1 MPRRRELTDHSADPP
16 DRAREPLDDLFAATY
31 NELRHIASNLKR
43 HDGSVTLN
51 PTALVNEA
59 WLRMSDSPQL
69 GALSPAHF
77 KAVAARAMR
86 RVLIDAARRRHA
98 RKRASGSDVVLIAFD
113 EAVEHRVIRD
123 EDVLGLDV
131 ALRDLARLDPRQAT
145 LVEYRYFGGLTVSE
159 LAETLGVSE
168 TTVERDWRVAK
179 AWLKSQLKRG

>member
-1 MPRRRELTDHSADPP
+1 MPRRRETTPKTSDEA

-31 NELRHIASNLKR
+31 RELRHIAANLKR

-69 GALSPAHF
+69 GALSPGHF

-98 RKRASGSDVVLIAFD
+98 RKRALGSDQVLIAFD
-113 EAVEHRVIRD
+113 ESVEQQVIRD
-123 EDVLGLDV
+123 EDVIDLDA
-131 ALRDLARLDPRQAT
+131 ALRDLARLDPRQAN

-168 TTVERDWRVAK
+168 TTIERDWRVAK
-179 AWLKSQLKRG
+179 AWLKSQLRRS

>member
-1 MPRRRELTDHSADPP
+1 MPRRRESADP
-16 DRAREPLDDLFAATY
+16 RARTPASEREPLDDLFAATY
-31 NELRHIASNLKR
+31 HELRHIASSLKR

-86 RVLIDAARRRHA
+86 RVLIDAARRRNA
-98 RKRASGSDVVLIAFD
+98 RKRAGTDTVVIAFD
-113 EAVEHRVIRD
+113 ESTEQPIARD
-123 EDVLGLDV
+123 DDVLGLDA
-131 ALRDLARLDPRQAT
+131 ALQDLARLDPRQAS

-159 LAETLGVSE
+159 LAEALGVSE

-179 AWLKSQLKRG
+179 AWLKSQLSR

>member
-1 MPRRRELTDHSADPP
+1 MPRRREPSDPDDAP

-31 NELRHIASNLKR
+31 NELRHIASSLKR
-43 HDGSVTLN
+43 HDGSMTLN

-98 RKRASGSDVVLIAFD
+98 RKRAGSDVVIAFD
-113 EAVEHRVIRD
+113 ELVEQPVIRD
-123 EDVLGLDV
+123 EDVLGLDA

-179 AWLKSQLKRG
+179 AWLKSQLRPG

>member
-1 MPRRRELTDHSADPP
+1 MPRRRETTDPSPQVP
-16 DRAREPLDDLFAATY
+16 GREREPLDDLFAAAY
-31 NELRHIASNLKR
+31 NELRHIASSLKR

-59 WLRMSDSPQL
+59 WLRLSDSPQL

-98 RKRASGSDVVLIAFD
+98 RKRAGSDVVVIAFD
-113 EAVEHRVIRD
+113 EALEQPVIRA

-145 LVEYRYFGGLTVSE
+145 L
-159 LAETLGVSE
+159 
-168 TTVERDWRVAK
+168 
-179 AWLKSQLKRG
+179 

>member
-1 MPRRRELTDHSADPP
+1 MPRRREMSDP
-16 DRAREPLDDLFAATY
+16 DDASERAREPLDDLFAATY
-31 NELRHIASNLKR
+31 NELRHIASSLKR

-59 WLRMSDSPQL
+59 WLRLSDSPQL

-98 RKRASGSDVVLIAFD
+98 RKRAGNDVVVIAFD
-113 EAVEHRVIRD
+113 EAVEQRVIRE
-123 EDVLGLDV
+123 EDVLGLDA

-179 AWLKSQLKRG
+179 AWLKSQLRR

>member
-1 MPRRRELTDHSADPP
+1 MPRRRETRHPDDAP

-31 NELRHIASNLKR
+31 NELRHIASSLKR

-98 RKRASGSDVVLIAFD
+98 RKRAGSEVMIAFD
-113 EAVEHRVIRD
+113 EAVEPRVIRD
-123 EDVLGLDV
+123 EDVLGLDA

-179 AWLKSQLKRG
+179 AWLKSQLRRG

>member
-1 MPRRRELTDHSADPP
+1 MPRRREPSDPDDAP

-31 NELRHIASNLKR
+31 NELRHIASSLKR

-98 RKRASGSDVVLIAFD
+98 RKRAGNDVIVIAFD
-113 EAVEHRVIRD
+113 EVAEQRIIRE
-123 EDVLGLDV
+123 EDVLGLDA

-179 AWLKSQLKRG
+179 AWLKSQLRR

>member
-1 MPRRRELTDHSADPP
+1 MPRRREPSDPDDAP

-31 NELRHIASNLKR
+31 NELRHIASSLKR

-69 GALSPAHF
+69 GLLSPAHF

-98 RKRASGSDVVLIAFD
+98 RKRAGSDVVVIAFD
-113 EAVEHRVIRD
+113 EALEQPVIRA

-179 AWLKSQLKRG
+179 AWLKSQLRR